1 MSEAQPSKPLIGL
14 TGGIA
19 SGKSTVGKQ
28 LAKLGIVVIDA
39 DGLARE
45 VVAKGSEGLRD
56 VVAAFGNEVLA
67 ADGGIDREKLGAI
80 VFRDPDAR
88 KRLNAIIHPR
98 IAQLSLER
106 IAQAQHGSA
115 PYVVYEAPLLVET
128 GSYKAMAAL
137 IVVAA
142 PPELQIKRV
151 VTRDG
156 LNEDAAKARLA
167 AQLPVDAKVAVA
179 DYVIHNNDDRSALIA
194 QTQQV
199 HREILRRFD
208 LATDDGTDPASQP

>member
-1 MSEAQPSKPLIGL
+1 VSDAQLSKPLIGL

-28 LAKLGIVVIDA
+28 LAKLGVVVIDA

-45 VVAKGSEGLRD
+45 VVAKGSEGLRE
-56 VVAAFGNEVLA
+56 VVNAFSDEVLA
-67 ADGGIDREKLGAI
+67 ADGGLDREKLGAI

-98 IAQLSLER
+98 IGQLSAER
-106 IAQAQHGSA
+106 IAQAQSGPA

-128 GSYKAMAAL
+128 GTYKGMAAL

-142 PPELQIKRV
+142 AAELQIRRV
-151 VTRDG
+151 IARDG

-179 DYVIHNNDDRSALIA
+179 DYVIHNDDDRAALIE
-194 QTQQV
+194 QSRKV
-199 HREILRRFD
+199 HRAILERFK
-208 LATDDGTDPASQP
+208 LTSDGTDPARQP